1 MSVPAEALFAA
12 GITAGA
18 PVATLLVRSSD
29 QPVAFS
35 ASTADGVHLNAGDK
49 VESYGRGTDTRQLLA
64 TSQSKLLFVHDIDEA
79 ANQFSSYVD
88 TVRAALPGWTSTLG
102 IASALR
108 PTRRQA
114 ALLHS
119 IRSSCRRSRMD
130 PLR

>member
-18 PVATLLVRSSD
+18 PVATLQARSSG

-49 VESYGRGTDTRQLLA
+49 VEFYGRGTDTRQLLA

-88 TVRAALPGWTSTLG
+88 TVRAALPGWTSSTLG
-102 IASALR
+102 RVGVASDTQAAVDASLHTQLLSAL
-108 PTRRQA
+108 A
-114 ALLHS
+114 
-119 IRSSCRRSRMD
+119 D
-130 PLR
+130 